1 MTPRARRSTG
11 PPAGHS
17 RALVKRQ
24 RSATHGLL
32 RLLRR
37 AGRIIDI
44 ITRSR
49 RMRPARVVLPAA
61 ANFAISPGAGG
72 EARLAA

>member
-1 MTPRARRSTG
+1 MTPRRSIG

-32 RLLRR
+32 RLLGR

-44 ITRSR
+44 IAQSR
-49 RMRPARVVLPAA
+49 ARYSACRRREL
-61 ANFAISPGAGG
+61 
-72 EARLAA
+72 RY